1 MNQRKRPNFHKPLAL
16 LLALA
21 LWLTMA
27 APALAA
33 ENAIASS
40 IQLSKTEG
48 TVSATNSAGR
58 SISLIKNLRLFSG
71 YHVLTKADSYAWLN
85 LDSAKLLKVDASSET
100 EVRKSGKKLE
110 VLLCSGNLFF
120 NVTEPLDDDETL
132 NIRTSTTLTGV
143 RGTCGWVNVIEIGR
157 AHV

>member
-1 MNQRKRPNFHKPLAL
+1 MSDIRIYSEPKKKGMVTTMHQRKRPNFHRPLAL

-21 LWLTMA
+21 LCLTMA

-58 SISLIKNLRLFSG
+58 SISLIKNLRL
-71 YHVLTKADSYAWLN
+71 
-85 LDSAKLLKVDASSET
+85 
-100 EVRKSGKKLE
+100 
-110 VLLCSGNLFF
+110 
-120 NVTEPLDDDETL
+120 
-132 NIRTSTTLTGV
+132 
-143 RGTCGWVNVIEIGR
+143 
-157 AHV
+157 